1 MKNLILLLIT
11 ITAFNNVSYASF
23 PVAETQ
29 QTVIAVSAN
38 AELPNYRGANPVWGI
53 LSLTCTLLSLMLLLN
68 PLAATIISLL
78 GVIFGAIGFNKKL
91 KGLAITGFILSLII
105 FLAAGFLTFLF
116 LIAGEDP
123 TKLGG

>member
-1 MKNLILLLIT
+1 
-11 ITAFNNVSYASF
+11 
-23 PVAETQ
+23 
-29 QTVIAVSAN
+29 
-38 AELPNYRGANPVWGI
+38 
-53 LSLTCTLLSLMLLLN
+53 MLLPN

-105 FLAAGFLTFLF
+105 FLASGFLTFLF
-116 LIAGEDP
+116 LIYGEDP

>member
-1 MKNLILLLIT
+1 MLIILT
-11 ITAFNNVSYASF
+11 SFTNVSYASF
-23 PVAETQ
+23 PVTETQ
-29 QTVIAVSAN
+29 QTEITESVAVEVPA
-38 AELPNYRGANPVWGI
+38 YREDNPFWGI
-53 LSLTCTLLSLMLLLN
+53 LSLTCTLLSLMLLSN

-105 FLAAGFLTFLF
+105 FLVSGFLTFLF
-116 LIAGEDP
+116 LIYGEDP

>member
-1 MKNLILLLIT
+1 MLIMLT
-11 ITAFNNVSYASF
+11 TFTNVSYASF
-23 PVAETQ
+23 PVTETQ
-29 QTVIAVSAN
+29 QTEITESVAVEVPA
-38 AELPNYRGANPVWGI
+38 YREDNPIWGI
-53 LSLTCTLLSLMLLLN
+53 LSLTCTLLSLMLFLN

-116 LIAGEDP
+116 LIYGEDP